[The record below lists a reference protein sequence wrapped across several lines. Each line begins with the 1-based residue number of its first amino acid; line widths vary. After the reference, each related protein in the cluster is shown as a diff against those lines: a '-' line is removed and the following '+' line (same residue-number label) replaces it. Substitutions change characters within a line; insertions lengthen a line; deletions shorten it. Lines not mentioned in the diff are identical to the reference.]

1 MYGPHRGSLYVGE
14 EEKTVSA
21 GNRTRILQTSNPQSI
36 KDVTKCYSK
45 FLWLFSQFDGTFGQI
60 NRITF
65 RNCMIPQTKVVRLGF
80 ILVLRAD
87 GMFHC
92 YIFYACPAPR
102 QLLYKSE
109 CYLEFGN
116 PCSILSN
123 KHFFVDVLLAAARI
137 IEVAI

>member
-1 MYGPHRGSLYVGE
+1 MNHRGRVCMM
-14 EEKTVSA
+14 EKNKNTVPA
-21 GNRTRILQTSNPQSI
+21 GNRTRFLQTSNPQSI
-36 KDVTKCYSK
+36 KDVTKCYFK
-45 FLWLFSQFDGTFGQI
+45 FLWLFSQFKVNFGQI

-65 RNCMIPQTKVVRLGF
+65 RNCMVSQTSVVLLGF
-80 ILVLRAD
+80 TLVLRAD

-92 YIFYACPAPR
+92 HIFYACPAPR
-102 QLLYKSE
+102 QVLYRSE